1 MKPTAT
7 LLEQKSS
14 SRSARC
20 DASHVRNGSKR
31 VAAMFCVLWSA
42 ALGACAM
49 SRGWMPAVVLG
60 ASVSRAQSDIAS
72 GSSGA
77 WNVSG
82 DVAVAWL
89 PTPPESHAAMRRR
102 PAPAPLRGAPCVSPA
117 LCLWER
123 DSRARVLKQF
133 VAEEPVP

>member
-7 LLEQKSS
+7 LLDPQKSS
-14 SRSARC
+14 PRFADRGASRL
-20 DASHVRNGSKR
+20 
-31 VAAMFCVLWSA
+31 AALISVLWSA

-49 SRGWMPAVVLG
+49 SHGWMPAVVLG
-60 ASVSRAQSDIAS
+60 ATASRAQTGFAS
-72 GSSGA
+72 GSRGG
-77 WNVSG
+77 WNVRG

-102 PAPAPLRGAPCVSPA
+102 PAPAPLRGAPCASPA

-123 DSRARVLKQF
+123 DARARVLKQL
-133 VAEEPVP
+133 VAEEIAP